1 MIIYL
6 DIDKRMIVD
15 EVKIA
20 IVTEN
25 FRSSQN
31 YAEFLKVL
39 WITIKPT
46 KVFLVYPSGT
56 EIYLQSVTTF
66 DRFAEIVERI
76 ENIYH
81 STEQFFG

>member
-1 MIIYL
+1 MTVEQ
-6 DIDKRMIVD
+6 VD

-25 FRSSQN
+25 FRNYSES

-39 WITIKPT
+39 WISIKPT
-46 KVFLVYPSGT
+46 KVYLVYPSGT
-56 EIYLQSVTTF
+56 EIYLASVKTF
-66 DRFAEIVERI
+66 DRFAEIVDRI
-76 ENIYH
+76 ESIYH

>member
-1 MIIYL
+1 MSE
-6 DIDKRMIVD
+6 D

-31 YAEFLKVL
+31 YTEFLKVL

-46 KVFLVYPSGT
+46 RVYLVYPSGT
-56 EIYLQSVTTF
+56 EIFLESVKTY
-66 DRFAEIVERI
+66 DRFTEIVQRI
-76 ENIYH
+76 EDVYR
-81 STEQFFG
+81 STKQFFG

>member
-1 MIIYL
+1 MSE
-6 DIDKRMIVD
+6 D

-46 KVFLVYPSGT
+46 RVYLVYPSGT
-56 EIYLQSVTTF
+56 EIFLESVKTY
-66 DRFAEIVERI
+66 DRFTEIVQRI
-76 ENIYH
+76 EDVYR

>member
-1 MIIYL
+1 MTV
-6 DIDKRMIVD
+6 DED

-25 FRSSQN
+25 FNYSES
-31 YAEFLKVL
+31 YAEFLKIL

-46 KVFLVYPSGT
+46 KVYLVYPSGT

-76 ENIYH
+76 DAIYRD
-81 STEQFFG
+81 TEKFFG

>member
-1 MIIYL
+1 MTV
-6 DIDKRMIVD
+6 DED

-20 IVTEN
+20 IFTEN
-25 FRSSQN
+25 FKNSES

-46 KVFLVYPSGT
+46 KVYLVYPSGT

-76 ENIYH
+76 ENIYR